1 MQGTREKKNTE
12 AIDKEKPSRII
23 AGFLINTLKV
33 QRNWGKLLQVLE
45 DPDYYTQL
53 NCLPQ

>member
-23 AGFLINTLKV
+23 AGFSINTLKV

-45 DPDYYTQL
+45 DRA
-53 NCLPQ
+53 